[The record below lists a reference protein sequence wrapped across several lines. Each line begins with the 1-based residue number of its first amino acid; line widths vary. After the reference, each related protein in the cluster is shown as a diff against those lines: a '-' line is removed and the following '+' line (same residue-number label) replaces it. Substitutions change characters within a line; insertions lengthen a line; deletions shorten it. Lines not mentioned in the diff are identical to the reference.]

1 MPPSP
6 EETRPDTETLHGTSA
21 SPDTATVRIHD
32 LNWMQVE
39 AYLQQ
44 DDRIVL
50 PLGSTEQH
58 AYLSLGTDSILA
70 ELIAVEAAE
79 PVGVPVL
86 PALPY
91 GLVPSF
97 AAFPG
102 SPSLTEATYAALLRE
117 LLASLHGQGFHRF
130 LLVNGHGGNVPA
142 AQPVA
147 EWAEEAGAQLLFH
160 NWWNSERVW
169 ALVEEI
175 DPEGSHASWTENFPW
190 TRLSGVALPAEH
202 KPRLDVRR
210 DVPAHEI
217 RTQIG
222 DGSFGGWYERPDE
235 DMLRIWQAGVEEAR
249 ELLESGWR

>member
-1 MPPSP
+1 
-6 EETRPDTETLHGTSA
+6 
-21 SPDTATVRIHD
+21 VRIRD
-32 LNWMQVE
+32 LNWMQLE
-39 AYLQQ
+39 AYLED

-58 AYLSLGTDSILA
+58 AYLSLATDSILA
-70 ELIAVEAAE
+70 ERVAVEAAE
-79 PVGVPVL
+79 PLGVPVL
-86 PALPY
+86 PVLSY

-102 SPSLTEATYAALLRE
+102 SPSLTEPTYVALLQE
-117 LLASLHGQGFHRF
+117 LLGSLHGQGFGRF
-130 LLVNGHGGNVPA
+130 LLVNGHGGNSPA

-147 EWAEEAGAQLLFH
+147 EWADSAGVQVLFH
-160 NWWNSERVW
+160 NWWSSKRVW
-169 ALVEEI
+169 TLVEEI

-190 TRLSGVALPAEH
+190 TRLSGVSLPTER

-210 DVPAHEI
+210 DVPPSEI
-217 RTQIG
+217 RAQIG

-235 DMLRIWQAGVEEAR
+235 AMLRIWQAGVEEVR

>member
-1 MPPSP
+1 M
-6 EETRPDTETLHGTSA
+6 
-21 SPDTATVRIHD
+21 RID
-32 LNWMQVE
+32 ELNWMQVE
-39 AYLQQ
+39 GYLER

-70 ELIAVEAAE
+70 ERISVEAAE
-79 PVGVPVL
+79 PLGVPVL
-86 PALPY
+86 PVMPY

-102 SPSLTEATYAALLRE
+102 SPSLTEKTYAAVVLE
-117 LLASLHGQGFHRF
+117 LLASLHAQGFRRF

-142 AQPVA
+142 AQPAA
-147 EWAEEAGAQLLFH
+147 EWAAGTGAQVLFH
-160 NWWNSERVW
+160 DWWSSERVRP
-169 ALVEEI
+169 LVEEI

-190 TRLSGVALPAEH
+190 TRLAAVRLPTEH

-210 DVPAHEI
+210 DVPPSEI
-217 RTQIG
+217 RAQIG

-235 DMLRIWQAGVEEAR
+235 EMLRIWQAGVEEAR
-249 ELLESGWR
+249 ELLASGWSS